1 MFLILEVCQIALFFL
16 FVFAVCKE
24 YRYLKIALIWLED
37 AILEVPMIFIA
48 FYLTSYLNSVIS
60 LVLVIAGGF
69 LGVAVAIG
77 DTVMEFQAA

>member
-1 MFLILEVCQIALFFL
+1 M
-16 FVFAVCKE
+16 FAVCKD

-37 AILEVPMIFIA
+37 AILEVPMILIA

-69 LGVAVAIG
+69 LGVAVALG
-77 DTVMEFQAA
+77 DTLLEF